1 MRQVARVL
9 SYGFAQ
15 AGTIAGS
22 VDYIEFSRWLL
33 SRFFLLLGG
42 VLVLLGL
49 LDLLTPLPFG
59 IPLILLGMTIILNTS
74 QSAKKA
80 FVRAGRRYPRTVGR
94 VRGMM
99 RAHTRAS
106 FRRRRDASAAA
117 T

>member
-1 MRQVARVL
+1 MRYVARAL
-9 SYGFAQ
+9 SYSFAQ
-15 AGTIAGS
+15 AGS
-22 VDYIEFSRWLL
+22 VDYLNVSRWLL
-33 SRFFLLLGG
+33 SRVFLVLGG

-94 VRGMM
+94 VRKIM
-99 RAHTRAS
+99 RN
-106 FRRRRDASAAA
+106 RRRATFHRQRAAA
-117 T
+117 